1 LDERKSLTILKS
13 AILLEKKG
21 KAFYEKMADQA
32 TNDATKGFF
41 KMMAGEEE
49 NHIDILSA
57 QYKQYQSSQQFSKI
71 SYPEHTVDAV
81 ASGVLTQEITAKIA
95 AAGFEAAAIS
105 AAMSMEERAIQL
117 YSKRAGETWNAEEK
131 SLYEWLAS
139 WERTHLELLS
149 KIDRELTE
157 SIWHDNQFWPF

>member
-1 LDERKSLTILKS
+1 MGESKSLTILKS

-32 TNDATKGFF
+32 TNDAINGFF
-41 KMMAGEEE
+41 NMMAGEEE
-49 NHIDILSA
+49 NHIDIFSA

-71 SYPEHTVDAV
+71 NYPEHAVDAV
-81 ASGVLTQEITAKIA
+81 ASGVLTREITTKIA

-117 YSKRAGETWNAEEK
+117 YSKRAGETQDTQEK

-139 WERTHLELLS
+139 WETTHLELLS

-157 SIWHDNQFWPF
+157 SIWHNNYFWPF